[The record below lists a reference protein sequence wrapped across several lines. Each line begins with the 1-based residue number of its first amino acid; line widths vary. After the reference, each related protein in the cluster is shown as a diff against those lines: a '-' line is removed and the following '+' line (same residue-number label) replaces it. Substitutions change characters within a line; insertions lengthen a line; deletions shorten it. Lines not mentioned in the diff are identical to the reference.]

1 MTTSQVP
8 SSAAA
13 LDVIRTILIRVLGDY
28 LFDDVEITAE
38 MSLTEDLGL
47 ESIDLVTVGA
57 MLTERYGR
65 RLNLAA
71 FLAEMDIDEVIAL
84 KVGTLVDFVV
94 DRLAPGLPAER

>member
-13 LDVIRTILIRVLGDY
+13 LDEIRTILIKVLGDY

-94 DRLAPGLPAER
+94 DRLAPGLAAER

>member
-1 MTTSQVP
+1 VTTSQVP

-13 LDVIRTILIRVLGDY
+13 LDEIRTILIRVLGDY

-57 MLTERYGR
+57 MLTERYDR

-94 DRLAPGLPAER
+94 DRLAPGLAAER